1 MNYVMPCLYNTV
13 DRSRSQLYNVNII
26 MIKFALKCECSA
38 KFEGWFPS
46 NEDYE
51 NQLAQ
56 GQLLCPMCDSTKVSK
71 DIMAPAVARKS
82 NARKRGK
89 ARVKEMAGD
98 QMVMGGQARTLLKQ
112 IQNHVEQNFEN
123 VGKNFAREA
132 RKAHKGKRDLEFYG
146 NPSKKQVDD
155 LVKDGIDLFQVP
167 KVKDN

>member
-1 MNYVMPCLYNTV
+1 
-13 DRSRSQLYNVNII
+13 
-26 MIKFALKCECSA
+26 MIKFSLKCECTA

-56 GQLLCPMCDSTKVSK
+56 GQLLCPMCDSTKVRK
-71 DIMAPAVARKS
+71 DIMAPAVSKKS

-89 ARVKEMAGD
+89 AKVKEMAGD

-146 NPSKKQVDD
+146 SPSKKQVDD
-155 LVKDGIDLFQVP
+155 LIKDGIDLFQVP

>member
-1 MNYVMPCLYNTV
+1 
-13 DRSRSQLYNVNII
+13 
-26 MIKFALKCECSA
+26 MIKFSLKCECSA
-38 KFEGWFPS
+38 KFEGWFPG

-56 GQLLCPMCDSTKVSK
+56 GQLLCPMCDSTQVRK
-71 DIMAPAVARKS
+71 DIMAPAVAKRS

-132 RKAHKGKRDLEFYG
+132 RKAHKGKRDQKFYG
-146 NPSKKQVDD
+146 NPTKEETNKLLDE
-155 LVKDGIDLFQVP
+155 GIDLFAVP
-167 KVKDN
+167 DYKDN

>member
-1 MNYVMPCLYNTV
+1 
-13 DRSRSQLYNVNII
+13 

-71 DIMAPAVARKS
+71 DIMAPAVGKKS
-82 NARKRGK
+82 TARKRGK
-89 ARVKEMAGD
+89 AKMEELTGD

-112 IQNHVEQNFEN
+112 IQNHVENNFEN
-123 VGKNFAREA
+123 VGKKFAKEA
-132 RKAHKGKRDLEFYG
+132 RKAHNGDRDMEFYG
-146 NPSKKQVDD
+146 KPTQKEVKELVDE
-155 LVKDGIDLFQVP
+155 GIDLFAVP

>member
-1 MNYVMPCLYNTV
+1 
-13 DRSRSQLYNVNII
+13 
-26 MIKFALKCECSA
+26 MIKFSLKCECSA

-56 GQLLCPMCDSTKVSK
+56 GQLLCPMCDSTQVRK
-71 DIMAPAVARKS
+71 DIMAPAVPKKS
-82 NARKRGK
+82 TARKRGK

-112 IQNHVEQNFEN
+112 IQNHVEENFEN

-132 RKAHKGKRDLEFYG
+132 RKARQGKRDLEFYG
-146 NPSKKQVDD
+146 NPSKNQVDD
-155 LVKDGIDLFQVP
+155 HIKDGIDLFQVP

>member
-1 MNYVMPCLYNTV
+1 
-13 DRSRSQLYNVNII
+13 
-26 MIKFALKCECSA
+26 MINFSLKCECSA

-56 GQLLCPMCDSTKVSK
+56 GQLLCPMCDSTSVRK
-71 DIMAPAVARKS
+71 DIMAPAVALKS

-132 RKAHKGKRDLEFYG
+132 RKAQQGKRDLEFYG

-155 LVKDGIDLFQVP
+155 LIKDGIDLFQVP

>member
-1 MNYVMPCLYNTV
+1 
-13 DRSRSQLYNVNII
+13 
-26 MIKFALKCECSA
+26 MIKFSLKCECSA

-56 GQLLCPMCDSTKVSK
+56 GQLLCPMCDSTSVRK
-71 DIMAPAVARKS
+71 DIMAPAVALKS

-112 IQNHVEQNFEN
+112 IQNHVEENFEN

-132 RKAHKGKRDLEFYG
+132 RKAHKGKRDQKFYG
-146 NPSKKQVDD
+146 NPTKEETNQLLDE
-155 LVKDGIDLFQVP
+155 GIDLFAVP
-167 KVKDN
+167 DYKDN

>member
-1 MNYVMPCLYNTV
+1 
-13 DRSRSQLYNVNII
+13 
-26 MIKFALKCECSA
+26 MIKFSLKCECSA

-56 GQLLCPMCDSTKVSK
+56 GQLLCPMCDSTQVRK

-82 NARKRGK
+82 N

-112 IQNHVEQNFEN
+112 IQNHVEENFEN

-155 LVKDGIDLFQVP
+155 LIKDGIDLFQVP

>member
-1 MNYVMPCLYNTV
+1 
-13 DRSRSQLYNVNII
+13 
-26 MIKFALKCECSA
+26 MIKFSLKCECSA

-56 GQLLCPMCDSTKVSK
+56 GQLLCPMCDSTQVRK

-82 NARKRGK
+82 N

-132 RKAHKGKRDLEFYG
+132 RKAHKGKRDQKFYG
-146 NPSKKQVDD
+146 NPTKEETNKLLDE
-155 LVKDGIDLFQVP
+155 GIDLFAVP
-167 KVKDN
+167 DYKDN

>member
-1 MNYVMPCLYNTV
+1 
-13 DRSRSQLYNVNII
+13 
-26 MIKFALKCECSA
+26 MIKFSLKCECTA

-82 NARKRGK
+82 TARKRGK
-89 ARVKEMAGD
+89 EKVKEMAGD

-132 RKAHKGKRDLEFYG
+132 RKAHRGKRDQKFYG
-146 NPSKKQVDD
+146 NPTKEETNKLLDE
-155 LVKDGIDLFQVP
+155 GIDLFAVP
-167 KVKDN
+167 DYKDN